1 MRLPRNALLALS
13 LLTVLLSAC
22 GSSIATSTAVDANAV
37 STSLVGTLVA
47 SLFETRTALA
57 PSPQPPSSD
66 TPVPLPTLALPTV
79 ITPTS
84 TYFYIAPTLGSS
96 TPTPTPSVTG
106 TIFTPTIDPT
116 LLAHGCNNL
125 VFVRDVTVPSGT
137 KLKPGEDFGKTWK
150 VANVGTCDW
159 MYQYAIVLISGDAM
173 SGKTTKLGR
182 VVTAGHW
189 GELTVE
195 MGAPKSPGTYTAYWR
210 LSDADGNPF
219 GASLPVSIVVSSA
232 PDPTNTPVPP
242 TQTKKPPTATATAT
256 SPAVPTETPTP

>member
-1 MRLPRNALLALS
+1 MPFPHHWLELWLRVFLKPAPRWLPVRGRPVLRRRYRYQLS
-13 LLTVLLSAC
+13 
-22 GSSIATSTAVDANAV
+22 
-37 STSLVGTLVA
+37 
-47 SLFETRTALA
+47 
-57 PSPQPPSSD
+57 
-66 TPVPLPTLALPTV
+66 ALPTV

-137 KLKPGEDFGKTWK
+137 KVKPGEDFGKTWK

-219 GASLPVSIVVSSA
+219 GASLPVSIVV
-232 PDPTNTPVPP
+232 
-242 TQTKKPPTATATAT
+242 
-256 SPAVPTETPTP
+256 